1 MWAEAGT
8 GQYNQRKR
16 PVGLAKQTAHS
27 KLPHLLLLSKCL
39 LKVNHI
45 SPSLQPPGSVSPH
58 NTSLLDGGV
67 LLLWPLSHHFLPRPC
82 SLATLSQLQKGHHHS
97 CLQASA
103 HTAPSI
109 SNLFIST
116 QKSSGPS
123 GLGGDIS
130 SPGKPALACPPS
142 VQVPLHPPPPPHPPH
157 CPAN

>member
-1 MWAEAGT
+1 MWTEAGT

-67 LLLWPLSHHFLPRPC
+67 LLLWPLSHHFLPLTMLPSYTEPAAERSSPFLPSGLCTHC
-82 SLATLSQLQKGHHHS
+82 SIYFQPLHLNSEVKWPLRTRRRHQLPGEARTGLS
-97 CLQASA
+97 
-103 HTAPSI
+103 SI
-109 SNLFIST
+109 
-116 QKSSGPS
+116 SSGPPA
-123 GLGGDIS
+123 S
-130 SPGKPALACPPS
+130 SSASTPTTLPC
-142 VQVPLHPPPPPHPPH
+142 
-157 CPAN
+157 